1 LIRIYFIDDT
11 HKTLPIDPNNT
22 TGDQLWDLVSEKIG
36 INNKDAECF
45 FIWAQN
51 DDIEWL
57 LFNHQNISEV
67 INNWNILKKRYCN
80 NEEES
85 TSPISSPKLF
95 GNTIKRIKG
104 GSSPSSSPTNTPSST
119 TGTGSSDSNTTTA
132 TTTDDL
138 KSSGGGSKL
147 GFLGTIGRKNKSSP
161 SSSSMS
167 TSVAIEHASKLRSS
181 FPTLGEEGHFRLV
194 YRPTSVL
201 PLWVEK
207 SIVSNEATHLF
218 YIQAIH
224 NVINSNYPCE
234 EDIAL
239 KLASIQL
246 QVSVGDNKLEH
257 QNHFKESIDRYIPSH
272 LKSKR
277 KPEEWEALVVPQHT
291 LLRGSDPIQLKK
303 AYLETCQRWTYY
315 GSTFF
320 DAKYIPTNHSFFQQ
334 EFQGRVSLGVNGNG
348 FHIVDPKA
356 MKIVSFHY
364 KDIIAWDS
372 TPISFTIQVNT
383 RVKSEPI
390 KLFTFKTRQGELVND
405 ILHDWTVEWG
415 NDLKQKQGA
424 QQEQQ
429 HAQQEQ
435 QLVQQ
440 Q

>member
-1 LIRIYFIDDT
+1 MTEKKILKDNQVLIRIYFIDDT

-67 INNWNILKKRYCN
+67 INNWSILKKRYCN
-80 NEEES
+80 KEEE
-85 TSPISSPKLF
+85 TISPISSPKLL
-95 GNTIKRIKG
+95 GNTIKMKIRG
-104 GSSPSSSPTNTPSST
+104 GSSSSSSGNTTPPPSSPTTDNTTAAT
-119 TGTGSSDSNTTTA
+119 TADDSNS
-132 TTTDDL
+132 L
-138 KSSGGGSKL
+138 KSSSGGGKL
-147 GFLGTIGRKNKSSP
+147 GFLTIGKKKSS
-161 SSSSMS
+161 STSTSMS
-167 TSVAIEHASKLRSS
+167 TTVAIEHASKLRSS

-201 PLWVEK
+201 PLSLEK

-246 QVSVGDNKLEH
+246 QVSVGDHKAEH
-257 QNHFKESIDRYIPSH
+257 QSHFKESIDRYIPSH

-277 KPEEWEALVVPQHT
+277 KPEEWEALVIPQHT
-291 LLRGSDPIQLKK
+291 LLRGSDPAQLKR

-334 EFQGRVSLGVNGNG
+334 EFQGKVSLGVNGNG
-348 FHIVDPKA
+348 FHIIDPKA
-356 MKIVSFHY
+356 MKIVSYHY
-364 KDIIAWDS
+364 KDVLVWDS
-372 TPISFTIQVNT
+372 TPTSFTIQVNT
-383 RVKSEPI
+383 NKSDPT
-390 KLFTFKTRQGELVND
+390 KVYTFKTRQGELVND
-405 ILHDWTVEWG
+405 LLHDWAVEWEK
-415 NDLKQKQGA
+415 DLKK
-424 QQEQQ
+424 
-429 HAQQEQ
+429 
-435 QLVQQ
+435 
-440 Q
+440 